1 MADFYIS
8 YEPFT
13 KIIEIPIYSKA
24 LKVLDNPSNVLNV
37 KPYQVT
43 DSSQKIGFDFLYN
56 TFSRAT
62 FPSAISDTDATY
74 KEYYMRGKDLLEN
87 SIVTQESISKPRYV
101 EVYRLSERP
110 TAITDFDGSLIQTLD
125 LKIQNESKYTNS
137 GTHYEAAIQANT
149 KYYYLFRVLNQQRN
163 LGHLTDIYETE
174 LVNDGGYLFAV
185 FNLITESELE
195 QKIPDTTAKAFKKIF
210 QLQPNLSQLQFDTD
224 AVDFD
229 RSAISQID
237 NLTVG
242 TTDDSIWNKTF
253 KIRLTSKKTGK
264 KIDLNITYKLSSDSD
279 STYSNQN
286 KFTSM
291 GSGFSKLNS

>member
-1 MADFYIS
+1 
-8 YEPFT
+8 
-13 KIIEIPIYSKA
+13 
-24 LKVLDNPSNVLNV
+24 
-37 KPYQVT
+37 
-43 DSSQKIGFDFLYN
+43 
-56 TFSRAT
+56 
-62 FPSAISDTDATY
+62 
-74 KEYYMRGKDLLEN
+74 
-87 SIVTQESISKPRYV
+87 
-101 EVYRLSERP
+101 
-110 TAITDFDGSLIQTLD
+110 

-137 GTHYEAAIQANT
+137 GTHYEAVIQANT

-237 NLTVG
+237 NLIVG

-286 KFTSM
+286 S
-291 GSGFSKLNS
+291 SHRQDQDLVN